1 MISEPELEGEWPAG
15 RPAGAARPD
24 APSASPPLS
33 PSPSPPPGGGR
44 VPWRWALGGAVLAS
58 VVWAGVLVVQER
70 SAGAGPPIRYRHA
83 ENLCDEAPLRML
95 SGVGGSIDGRTVK
108 HGEGPVQDWSY
119 CGVGMSGVDRM
130 PGYENQV
137 LVELHK
143 KADPGPEFGAGP
155 GLEPGTRLEGAEVE
169 QVPGLGERALLTA
182 QVGQVRLQVLDGGA
196 VFTLSAHWFGVNGG
210 AQDPDDDAV
219 KAAVI
224 EDMRELMVRLRK

>member
-1 MISEPELEGEWPAG
+1 M
-15 RPAGAARPD
+15 
-24 APSASPPLS
+24 
-33 PSPSPPPGGGR
+33 
-44 VPWRWALGGAVLAS
+44 PWRWALGGAVLAS